1 MTRLLLLGFSLLFIN
16 DSFSQLGLYGALQV
30 ASNKVI
36 ALQDQPLYFF
46 NGVIGS
52 EGEDA
57 QLLFLGSAQALNASE
72 DAYSEIEVS
81 IAAQD
86 NFIFPLG
93 NQGRYLPLQLSEGN
107 ATALQAQLKIGS
119 PQNLT
124 LATGI
129 DQLIP
134 SHHSSLVEK
143 STEAEKSSHYDQELL
158 HLHPYKQGQNGALH
172 RGDQ

>member
-1 MTRLLLLGFSLLFIN
+1 MKPLLLGFFLLFVNIT
-16 DSFSQLGLYGALQV
+16 FPQLGLYGALQV

-57 QLLFLGSAQALNASE
+57 QLLFLGSAQALNANE

-93 NQGRYLPLQLSEGN
+93 NQGRYLPPSIKRGKYDRFTSTTQDRTPAKPVPCNWDRSIDS
-107 ATALQAQLKIGS
+107 QPS
-119 PQNLT
+119 
-124 LATGI
+124 LA
-129 DQLIP
+129 
-134 SHHSSLVEK
+134 
-143 STEAEKSSHYDQELL
+143 A
-158 HLHPYKQGQNGALH
+158 
-172 RGDQ
+172 